1 MYRDNTLIPS
11 EAVRLCALGILMFGR
26 RRYAELAREVRHFT
40 SRIAGP
46 SLDLLGTS
54 VELLRFEGLVRAVDG
69 DDDALL
75 EITDKGRRE
84 FESLMRSG
92 VRSPGSDVSKLV
104 IALKVRFLHLLDAD
118 ARREQIELMVEMCE
132 NELARLTDLHA
143 SHAGDTGVL
152 PAWLDHDIAQAQARL
167 AWYRDLADAKHSA
180 FSYQLKADR

>member
-11 EAVRLCALGILMFGR
+11 EAVRLCGLGILMFGR

-75 EITDKGRRE
+75 EITDQGRRE

-92 VRSPGSDVSKLV
+92 IRSPGSDVSKLV
-104 IALKVRFLHLLDAD
+104 IALKVRFLHLLDAG

-152 PAWLDHDIAQAQARL
+152 PAWLDHDIAQAKARL

-180 FSYQLKADR
+180 ISTRLSAKG

>member
-1 MYRDNTLIPS
+1 MYRDDTLIPS
-11 EAVRLCALGILMFGR
+11 EAVRLCALGILMLSR

-69 DDDALL
+69 DDDAML
-75 EITDKGRRE
+75 EITDQGRRE
-84 FESLMRSG
+84 FDSLMRSG
-92 VRSPGSDVSKLV
+92 IRSPSNDVSKLV

-132 NELARLTDLHA
+132 TELARLTDLGA
-143 SHAGDTGVL
+143 SHAGDTGAL
-152 PAWLDHDIAQAQARL
+152 SAWLDHDIAQVKARL
-167 AWYRDLADAKHSA
+167 AWYRGLADKKLSALSTQLSAKG
-180 FSYQLKADR
+180 